1 MADYVSAGV
10 VLEVL
15 CYSLVRFPLICGAG
29 LCSIAMGIWLRAEFL
44 DEIAHTI
51 INTPLQSL
59 SDAVDALRKQVVE
72 SDGTSSAAFVVTRGV
87 IVPAGTTVVQSDLVS
102 SSSAVYMGTEISST
116 PLLASGFMG
125 LVDHDPIVRSKY
137 QLVGLLL
144 YPEHERTLYLELR
157 CALLADTTK
166 ALSCLARRAW
176 PQVSFMLRDG
186 GEAVRVNH
194 SRLQCAFRTVVSR
207 MEVSVPLPPYRLSD
221 AVSHVLHSATLP
233 PWVVKSSSVSW
244 VCCRYTIS

>member
-87 IVPAGTTVVQSDLVS
+87 IVPAGTTVVQSDLLS

-144 YPEHERTLYLELR
+144 YPEHERTLYLVR

-166 ALSCLARRAW
+166 ALSCLVRRAW

-221 AVSHVLHSATLP
+221 AVLHVLHSATLP
-233 PWVVKSSSVSW
+233 PCVFVTHDSVVKSCSV
-244 VCCRYTIS
+244 